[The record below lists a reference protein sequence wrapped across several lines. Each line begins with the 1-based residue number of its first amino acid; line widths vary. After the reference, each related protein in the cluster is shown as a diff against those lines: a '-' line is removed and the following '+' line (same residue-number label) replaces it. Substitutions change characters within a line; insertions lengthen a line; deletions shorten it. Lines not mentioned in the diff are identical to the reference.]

1 MSASNAPKPTHPID
15 VALEFTKEV
24 IDQVV
29 YSSFSDCSNAVH
41 ELIGND
47 FGGGLFDVSPLHAA
61 YMEFVTK
68 AAEFEAVDDVQD
80 VAKKLLKVSLDKAK
94 LACEFKRTVNAKEFN
109 SVGVLASFM
118 RAASTVFLT
127 EIAILTEAKDR
138 NA

>member
-1 MSASNAPKPTHPID
+1 MSASNAQTPTHPIAA
-15 VALEFTKEV
+15 ALEFTKEV

-29 YSSFSDCSNAVH
+29 YSSFNDCSSAVH
-41 ELIGND
+41 ELGANA

-68 AAEFEAVDDVQD
+68 AAEFETVDDVQD
-80 VAKKLLKVSLDKAK
+80 VAKKLLEVSVDKAK
-94 LACEFKRTVNAKEFN
+94 QACEFEHMVNANEFN
-109 SVGVLASFM
+109 PVGVLASFM

-127 EIAILTEAKDR
+127 ELAILTEAKDR